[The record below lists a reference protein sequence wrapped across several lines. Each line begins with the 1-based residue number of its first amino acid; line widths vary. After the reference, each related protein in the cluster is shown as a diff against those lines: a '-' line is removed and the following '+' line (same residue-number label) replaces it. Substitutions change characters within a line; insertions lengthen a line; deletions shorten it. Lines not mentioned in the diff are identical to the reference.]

1 MLKRKSGK
9 PIKSAKDIQAHKQLE
24 ETFKDGKNASVKVG
38 FPASKSATMSE
49 QDGVTALSKAI
60 WNNFGTSFK
69 VGKKKVVRI
78 PKRPFMSVAFASNV
92 KKYRKMIAKS
102 IGKTSQKQLLSQLG
116 AIGEGDV
123 KKTIVD
129 FKNPPNSDATEKR
142 KGTNDPLIDS
152 SHMVGSVSWA
162 LEAK

>member
-38 FPASKSATMSE
+38 FPASKSATMSK
-49 QDGVTALSKAI
+49 QDGVTALFKATV
-60 WNNFGTSFK
+60 NNFGLG
-69 VGKKKVVRI
+69 V

-92 KKYRKMIAKS
+92 NKYRKMIAKN
-102 IGKTSQKQLLSQLG
+102 IGKMKQRQLLSQIG
-116 AIGEGDV
+116 AVGEGDV

-129 FKNPPNSDATEKR
+129 FKNPPNSDLTIKI
-142 KGTNDPLIDS
+142 KGTDNPLIDS

>member
-9 PIKSAKDIQAHKQLE
+9 SIKSSKDIQAHKQLE
-24 ETFKDGKNASVKVG
+24 ETFRDGKNASVKVG

-49 QDGVTALSKAI
+49 QDGVTALYKATV
-60 WNNFGTSFK
+60 NNFGLG
-69 VGKKKVVRI
+69 V
-78 PKRPFMSVAFASNV
+78 PKRPFMAVAFASNV
-92 KKYRKMIAKS
+92 NKYRKMIAKS
-102 IGKTSQKQLLSQLG
+102 IGNMSQKQMLSQIG
-116 AIGEGDV
+116 AVGEGDV

-129 FKNPPNSDATEKR
+129 FKNPPNSDLTIKI
-142 KGTNDPLIDS
+142 KGTDNPLIDS

>member
-9 PIKSAKDIQAHKQLE
+9 PIKSSKDIQAQKKLE
-24 ETFKDGKNASVKVG
+24 ETFKDGKNASIKVG

-49 QDGVTALSKAI
+49 QDGVTALYKATV
-60 WNNFGTSFK
+60 NNFGLG
-69 VGKKKVVRI
+69 V
-78 PKRPFMSVAFASNV
+78 PKRPFMSVAFASNEN
-92 KKYRKMIAKS
+92 KYRKMIAKN
-102 IGKTSQKQLLSQLG
+102 IGKMKQKQLLSQLG
-116 AIGEGDV
+116 SIGEGDV

-129 FKNPPNSDATEKR
+129 FKSPPNSDLTIKI
-142 KGTNDPLIDS
+142 KGTDNPLVDS